1 MGSNDLPMKK
11 IYIDSKFGRHDSVSS
26 SNFKIELPYTLKLPD
41 NAIFYVDDVCIPH
54 NWYTVEAGV
63 NDKLYI
69 RTWLLGSFGANTDY
83 ILTLIARNYT
93 PASFQIALTVR
104 LGTLMD
110 ALGSALVP
118 TVSHDP
124 HTNTLGISIAGH
136 ECKIMSDAELTTVSD
151 WGVAQVPYPHYDV
164 NNLASVNDLLTNTG
178 KVSTTGTAIY
188 PAQYYL
194 SLQPVRNIYMRSP
207 NISSF
212 NTIGCNGESSVIK
225 KIPVSSNQGDMIF
238 NNITSANDFLDC
250 SKATWKTLE
259 FHLVD
264 VNSKYINL
272 HGADVSFSL
281 ILDKQLPDQ

>member
-1 MGSNDLPMKK
+1 MGSNDLPVKK
-11 IYIDSKFGRHDSVSS
+11 IYIDSKFKRHDSVSS

-63 NDKLYI
+63 NDKLYF
-69 RTWLLGSFGANTDY
+69 RLQVQGGGAVNDY
-83 ILTLIARNYT
+83 IITLSSKIYN
-93 PASFQIALTVR
+93 
-104 LGTLMD
+104 GTQFAAEVQSKITAATSQTTTCVYD
-110 ALGSALVP
+110 QQ
-118 TVSHDP
+118 TRQ
-124 HTNTLGISIAGH
+124 ISIL
-136 ECKIMSDAELTTVSD
+136 I
-151 WGVAQVPYPHYDV
+151 GVLETNFWTDDVLKLVV
-164 NNLASVNDLLTNTG
+164 NNVTWFGPTFDRGHLSSGNDLLSNNNKQTSP
-178 KVSTTGTAIY
+178 KDLDV
-188 PAQYYL
+188 QYYL

-225 KIPVSSNQGDMIF
+225 KIPVSSNQGEMIF

-250 SKATWKTLE
+250 SRATWKTLE

-264 VNSKYINL
+264 VNSNYINL